1 MTIGVKIAVLPC
13 LARDRVGISRASG
26 APFQGAKVVGIC
38 LLLSQVAWS
47 GIVGEIKIGPD
58 SVKFTFPSTYD
69 SLAKSAKRRK
79 LSYDT
84 LVDDFDRDGKP
95 DRFVRVYSRNSER
108 EYRDREGWAL
118 YAGDGGSGLVWS
130 TSYFPYCGYIYRC
143 DYVWKAERGYLFWG
157 ASGGV
162 LGGNEHG
169 SRNQYRFQDGEFE
182 LIGATRRRFENS
194 QGRWQQDDKI
204 TKLDWNLATGR
215 CLKDVRYDI
224 NGKGIEVTDR
234 HFEHFLVVA
243 CGTESVKNGAAIA
256 DAGRSKCTRY
266 RLTDGDSVRVFA
278 VGHGDTVRVGFSGK
292 IDSLVGPKREVRSV
306 RSSVADTGSEF
317 VFVHRSDKYVT
328 YWEGFPYGLDF
339 QAFRGGDG
347 HGFRVLAP
355 QRGGRPILRE
365 LDHDDR
371 SSWPK

>member
-1 MTIGVKIAVLPC
+1 
-13 LARDRVGISRASG
+13 
-26 APFQGAKVVGIC
+26 VVGIC
-38 LLLSQVAWS
+38 LLLSQLAWS

-58 SVKFTFPSTYD
+58 SVKFTFPSIYD
-69 SLAKSAKRRK
+69 SLAKSVKRRK

-108 EYRDREGWAL
+108 EFRDREGWAL

-130 TSYFPYCGYIYRC
+130 TSYSPDCWYYTGCEFI
-143 DYVWKAERGYLFWG
+143 WKAERGYLFWG
-157 ASGGV
+157 ASYMVRGGD
-162 LGGNEHG
+162 EHG

-182 LIGATRRRFENS
+182 LIGATRRMLETS

-215 CLKDVRYDI
+215 CLKDIRWDI
-224 NGKGIEVTDR
+224 NGDGIEVTDQ
-234 HFEHFLVVA
+234 HFEHLLVVA
-243 CGTESVKNGAAIA
+243 CGTESVTNGAAIA
-256 DAGRSKCTRY
+256 DSGRSKCARY

-292 IDSLVGPKREVRSV
+292 IDSMVWEKRRLRPV

-317 VFVHRSDKYVT
+317 DFVRRDHKYVFF
-328 YWEGFPYGLDF
+328 WEGFPYGLDF
-339 QAFRGGDG
+339 EAFRGGKG
-347 HGFRVLAP
+347 HGFRVLVP
-355 QRGGRPILRE
+355 HRGGRPILKE
-365 LDHDDR
+365 LDRDDR